1 MASTITTPGGVQHI
15 PPQASAGPTVPDPTG
30 APDGRVVTTASGALV
45 LATPAGGAAVSSAT
59 PQPVGVASAGVSAD
73 ASRADH
79 VHAPSA
85 RTLISLASATGWTYD
100 TLGSGSAAVV
110 DTVGETVDLT
120 VGASGTY
127 ARAGRAVPWTG
138 TLAPSFRA
146 RLAATD
152 ASTDA
157 QELGVFFSS
166 ALTGAVFVGAVVFGD
181 ATVRAVS
188 SAAFSAASDV
198 SVPGILGGEGWV
210 RVDLYGATVAVY
222 AGVGVAGA
230 EPTSWT
236 AVGWATSPNGTRQ
249 PWEVLRFQLNASN
262 ARTASWDSI
271 RWYDGALP

>member
-1 MASTITTPGGVQHI
+1 MGTRVNGV
-15 PPQASAGPTVPDPTG
+15 SLDAGTSV
-30 APDGRVVTTASGALV
+30 ALSD
-45 LATPAGGAAVSSAT
+45 ATPAALGTAA
-59 PQPVGVASAGVSAD
+59 AGVSTE

-79 VHAPSA
+79 VHEAPA
-85 RTLISLASATGWTYD
+85 GPTRTDVDLSSATGWTYD

-138 TLAPSFRA
+138 TLAPSVRA

-166 ALTGAVFVGAVVFGD
+166 ALAGAVFVGAVVFGD

-210 RVDLYGATVAVY
+210 RVDFYGATIAVY

-249 PWEVLRFQLNASN
+249 PWEHFRFQLNAANS
-262 ARTASWDSI
+262 RTASWDSI
-271 RWYDGALP
+271 RWYDGAPT